1 MICIVGNFKDMSSGI
16 ELKLSKLIVRVIIPI
31 IITRRISVLAFEIE
45 PIYIRGLLLE
55 YEIVFERVHLSFHIC
70 NGVFD
75 NSL

>member
-1 MICIVGNFKDMSSGI
+1 MSSGV

-45 PIYIRGLLLE
+45 PIYIRGLLE
-55 YEIVFERVHLSFHIC
+55 YEIVFECVRLSFDIC

-75 NSL
+75 N